1 MKMNRHR
8 TLKLIG
14 SMLLTVAMSVT
25 MIGYVPQTALAEGGK
40 ATVKLANADGLDA
53 NTEFSFEMY
62 KVGHFDGPGLVL
74 EDNLKDSKADV
85 DFPADSKENDSAK
98 SERMV
103 KSASQLAK
111 YIDDNG
117 ISLKAV
123 GTHTLKPGE
132 SFKQAVSE
140 NGLYLVRSNTVRDA
154 SGANYNWTPQPVYV
168 MILNG
173 DSSVTISNDVND
185 VVVKILRTPVQLK
198 HRVVKTWVIPNAA
211 GDVKPS
217 AIYVNIRYGGQVIDV
232 VKLTSAS
239 AWTYDWT
246 SEEDGDEYKYIGHD
260 VDGNKT
266 EITFTPDKS
275 KPYWSV
281 DEILDSSKVT
291 GWDLTDAEKKE
302 IDELGK
308 SFTPKYSDPKT
319 VEVAGSDGKT
329 VEIEELEINNPY
341 NPPPTPEK
349 PKKGVKTGDYAHLAA
364 WAAGLVCACVL
375 LIFIWRKRQKRD

>member
-14 SMLLTVAMSVT
+14 SMLLTVAMAVT
-25 MIGYVPQTALAEGGK
+25 MIGYLPQTAMAAGGN
-40 ATVKLANADGLDA
+40 ATVTLAKAEGLDA

-85 DFPADSKENDSAK
+85 DFPADSDENDSAK
-98 SERMV
+98 SKRMV

-132 SFKQAVSE
+132 SFTQAVTE

-168 MILNG
+168 MVLNG
-173 DSSVTISNDVND
+173 DSSVTISND

-211 GDVKPS
+211 GERLRYVPLPPILMEAPFLPIVALTPFFEKLIRRKLPS
-217 AIYVNIRYGGQVIDV
+217 FIDLLNLTPITNTSL
-232 VKLTSAS
+232 KL
-239 AWTYDWT
+239 
-246 SEEDGDEYKYIGHD
+246 
-260 VDGNKT
+260 
-266 EITFTPDKS
+266 
-275 KPYWSV
+275 
-281 DEILDSSKVT
+281 L
-291 GWDLTDAEKKE
+291 
-302 IDELGK
+302 
-308 SFTPKYSDPKT
+308 
-319 VEVAGSDGKT
+319 
-329 VEIEELEINNPY
+329 
-341 NPPPTPEK
+341 
-349 PKKGVKTGDYAHLAA
+349 
-364 WAAGLVCACVL
+364 
-375 LIFIWRKRQKRD
+375 